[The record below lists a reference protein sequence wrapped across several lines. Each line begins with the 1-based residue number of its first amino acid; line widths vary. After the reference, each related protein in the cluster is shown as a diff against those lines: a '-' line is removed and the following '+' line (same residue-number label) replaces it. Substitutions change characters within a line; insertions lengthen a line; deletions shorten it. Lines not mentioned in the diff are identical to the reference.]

1 MMLMRVVDMEK
12 YINDWVTENGT
23 KANCDELGF
32 AQCYLQFNV
41 SPQKT
46 MANKKG

>member
-1 MMLMRVVDMEK
+1 MKLMGVVDMEK

-41 SPQKT
+41 SIQKT
-46 MANKKG
+46 MVNTKG

>member
-1 MMLMRVVDMEK
+1 MVLMMAVDMEK

-41 SPQKT
+41 SSYNT
-46 MANKKG
+46 MMDTES